1 MDWFAKA
8 FLKSALAWLALG
20 VILGAGMTLQP
31 AWLVY
36 RPAHLHMN
44 LLGFVFMMIAG
55 VAYHVIPR
63 FTGHPLFSRR
73 LATVHWWLANGGL
86 VGLTAGFLLMAA
98 GRGYAAA
105 LGTGG
110 VLSAVAALCF
120 VVNIWGTIDGRVM
133 RKK

>member
-1 MDWFAKA
+1 MEWFSKA
-8 FLKSALAWLALG
+8 FLKSGLVWLALG
-20 VILGAGMTLQP
+20 ATLGAAMALRP

-44 LLGFVFMMIAG
+44 LLGFVSMSIAG
-55 VAYHVIPR
+55 VAYHVVPR

-73 LATVHWWLANGGL
+73 LATLHWWLANVGL
-86 VGLTAGFLLMAA
+86 VVLAAGFLLMAA
-98 GRGYAAA
+98 GRGYAAP
-105 LGTGG
+105 LGVGG
-110 VLSAVAALCF
+110 VLTAVAALCF

>member
-105 LGTGG
+105 LGVGG